1 MRVAYCVV
9 CHRRSKILDEMIDIL
24 GKDNDIYI
32 HVDKKSNINDF
43 RDLSDR
49 VKLIKERVNVQ
60 WAGFTLVK
68 ATLNLLSNV
77 KDNNYD
83 YIFLISGDCL
93 PLKNSTEIKKILK
106 ENNGK
111 EFIGV
116 VKDKDITEQIEKR
129 LKYNYSSMYFKKNK
143 NILESNIIAFKD
155 KYKLYSKNKYYN
167 TLPKIYK
174 GCN

>member
-43 RDLSDR
+43 IDLSDR

-77 KDNNYD
+77 KDLS
-83 YIFLISGDCL
+83 LITHL
-93 PLKNSTEIKKILK
+93 
-106 ENNGK
+106 
-111 EFIGV
+111 
-116 VKDKDITEQIEKR
+116 
-129 LKYNYSSMYFKKNK
+129 
-143 NILESNIIAFKD
+143 
-155 KYKLYSKNKYYN
+155 
-167 TLPKIYK
+167 TLPTKRIV
-174 GCN
+174 